1 MQENNSTVGFGAE
14 PELSDNFSPL
24 MESVN
29 QKSYTR
35 PKVENSDATPISEPI
50 INPPSIEQME
60 SGFQARMNENE
71 VPVDDRKVWGQS
83 EEPLSA
89 NPYVENL
96 DKKDQRTASSAMVEA
111 VLDGYSQ
118 LNSFANK
125 LVQFNIDKVQ
135 KSIRNGEIDPNLL
148 IPVSGI
154 PMTPIE
160 YMTEYNAQT
169 KNVISV
175 SDEWKDKMRPPLLRI
190 FMKRNIGMTDE
201 QLVGYYVLTDV
212 VTKGVMVYGLMGQ
225 NKELINSLKEMSV
238 GFTQP
243 PQPAPSQYNNQTTA
257 NTTQERVYEEPKP
270 NPEPDRETPRETPKR
285 EFVEPEEVK
294 TQEEFQDAQVVDL
307 VFNQEPIIRSKASSK
322 MPKFGNESILN
333 QMEKIASK
341 DNTVKSTRGR
351 KRKL

>member
-1 MQENNSTVGFGAE
+1 MQENNPTVGFGAE
-14 PELSDNFSPL
+14 PESSDNFSPL
-24 MESVN
+24 MESVT

-60 SGFQARMNENE
+60 SGFQASMNENE
-71 VPVDDRKVWGQS
+71 VPLDDRKVWGQT
-83 EEPLSA
+83 EEPSSA

-96 DKKDQRTASSAMVEA
+96 DKKDQRIASSAMVEA

-175 SDEWKDKMRPPLLRI
+175 SDEFKDKMRPPLLRI

-201 QLVGYYVLTDV
+201 QLVGYYVLTDA
-212 VTKGVMVYGLMGQ
+212 VTKVVMVYGLMNQ

-243 PQPAPSQYNNQTTA
+243 PQQAQSQYNNKTTA

-270 NPEPDRETPRETPKR
+270 NAEPDRKLQGKLQKR
-285 EFVEPEEVK
+285 ICR
-294 TQEEFQDAQVVDL
+294 TR
-307 VFNQEPIIRSKASSK
+307 RS
-322 MPKFGNESILN
+322 
-333 QMEKIASK
+333 
-341 DNTVKSTRGR
+341 
-351 KRKL
+351 